1 MPAPAP
7 ARAPSRRSRWR
18 LPTLAV
24 RTTMLGRTTRQDAS
38 APPAPVST
46 ERPVVTW
53 RVGVLAGLAVLTLVA
68 AVGVL
73 LAPVTVD
80 DPVVSWPQAGQR
92 AHSTV
97 LPLVPYRPL
106 SLDARVPCTV
116 LSALDREP
124 DGGDA
129 LRTLPA
135 TTSKPATVSQG
146 LVVAVHRGVV
156 QVSTSGELLL
166 REALPTGECTYQ
178 ILADAG
184 GVRVLRDG
192 APRRSTARRGPAAL
206 RVPEVSELATDV
218 DGQPASAGLAVS
230 LHTDARYEST
240 PTGLKIGLL
249 VVCAAALLA
258 LLAWAWR
265 WWGGQVAHSQR
276 PRLGLADAVLVVVSA
291 VWVLLAPTNFDDP
304 WYLLMAR
311 GANSSGSVSNA
322 IYMFNVTENPFVAS
336 QYVLQAWGWLGH
348 FPGVSWGLA
357 WMRLVPL
364 GYGLVTWLLL
374 RLLLVAGFGHELGTG
389 RTTWAL
395 LVAYLL
401 WWLPYGMTLRP
412 EPLIV
417 LLAAATL
424 LLAELARRRHSVGAL
439 VVATATAALAMSVS
453 PSGLVAAAPLVL
465 ALPWLRR
472 WLHAQGAVTRV
483 ATVLALAAASTSLVL
498 VGFADATLGDVLEST
513 AVHQW
518 YYQTFPWYRETVHYQ
533 TILSFE
539 DSSQWA
545 RRAPVVLTI
554 AVLLIVAGGRTGTL
568 SKDTLSKNTTSND
581 PVRRL
586 LMRSAAYSTIALAL
600 LTPTP
605 TKFVNHFGAA
615 AAAPTVL
622 LAAALLRS
630 PLSAC
635 RLSRRC
641 SACRLSRRHYYVGV
655 ITAVLGAATLVS
667 AMSLSFAGPNL
678 WRPYSDRGQPFGDHL
693 TAAQDQPDLGSMRPT
708 LGGVQLAN
716 PTLWVAVVLAAA
728 CGMWWWR
735 RRGRDTGLTPDRA
748 VLLAGSTAIVVMTI
762 VVFVW
767 APMRQYPGWSVA
779 LSATREVQ
787 GEPCALADYAQV
799 LVDTAAQPVPTGPA
813 ITDGVFAAAAG
824 RPAPVPAPA
833 PGTLVWHDAGESDP
847 ITGPKIS
854 LSKIS
859 PPETGPP
866 ELGAKLGLLVTPW
879 FTLPADGG
887 TDLLIPL
894 LGTRAGQQLTLEYAT
909 AAGPNPAVA
918 GSTPLPVDHT
928 VPRTQWQQTA
938 LALNRLGTRRP
949 SRVRLIIRGQVTG
962 TDSWL
967 AVGQP
972 RLARWQPL
980 AALTAGAL
988 VYADQLT
995 ATLLPCV
1002 NQVVVEH
1009 GIAQAPEVL
1018 VRSDEGFSRGFLD
1031 LGFELQRGGT
1041 LVPVSRCATTV
1052 RIPARLVPSGPPTLP
1067 WGRVERVVYDHPVG
1081 LVDLHVEALRR
1092 TGWTRLPTLADKNY
1106 HGDPTG

>member
-1 MPAPAP
+1 MWLAL
-7 ARAPSRRSRWR
+7 RWQ
-18 LPTLAV
+18 A
-24 RTTMLGRTTRQDAS
+24 
-38 APPAPVST
+38 
-46 ERPVVTW
+46 
-53 RVGVLAGLAVLTLVA
+53 GVLAGLAILTLLA

-73 LAPVTVD
+73 LAPVVVN

-92 AHSTV
+92 ARSTV

-106 SLDARVPCTV
+106 SLDARVPCTA
-116 LSALDREP
+116 LSVLDRGTE
-124 DGGDA
+124 GGDA

-135 TTSKPATVSQG
+135 TAGQPGTVGQG

-156 QVSTSGELLL
+156 QVSGSGGILL
-166 REALPTGECTYQ
+166 REVLPAGGCTYQ
-178 ILADAG
+178 VLADAG

-192 APRRSTARRGPAAL
+192 VLRGSAAL
-206 RVPEVSELATDV
+206 RVPQVSELATDT

-240 PTGLKIGLL
+240 PTACKTGLL

-258 LLAWAWR
+258 LLTLAWR
-265 WWGGQVAHSQR
+265 WWAGQAEHSQGPIER
-276 PRLGLADAVLVVVSA
+276 PRLGVADAILVIISA

-311 GANSSGSVSNA
+311 GANTSGAVGNA

-336 QYVLQAWGWLGH
+336 QYVLQAWGWLGQ
-348 FPGVSWGLA
+348 FQRVNWGLA

-364 GYGLVTWLLL
+364 AYGLATWLLL
-374 RLLLVAGFGHELGTG
+374 RLFLVAGFGRELGTG
-389 RTTWAL
+389 RAVWAL

-424 LLAELARRRHSVGAL
+424 LLAELARRRRSIGAL
-439 VVATATAALAMSVS
+439 AVATATAALAMSAS
-453 PSGLVAAAPLVL
+453 PSGLVAVAPLVL
-465 ALPWLRR
+465 ALPWLWRTLR
-472 WLHAQGAVTRV
+472 AQGALPRV
-483 ATVLALAAASTSLVL
+483 AAVLLLAASGSAAVL

-518 YYQTFPWYRETVHYQ
+518 YYQTFSWYQETVHYQ

-554 AVLLIVAGGRTGTL
+554 AVLLILVVSSTCQF
-568 SKDTLSKNTTSND
+568 SKNSAGTHHND

-586 LMRSAAYSTIALAL
+586 LVSSAACSAIALAL

-615 AAAPTVL
+615 AAAPTAL

-630 PLSAC
+630 PLPDY
-635 RLSRRC
+635 RPGRR
-641 SACRLSRRHYYVGV
+641 RQRYQRHRRYHWDSVIRAAVG
-655 ITAVLGAATLVS
+655 TATLVG

-693 TAAQDQPDLGSMRPT
+693 TAAQDHPDLGSMRPT
-708 LGGVQLAN
+708 LGPVQLAN
-716 PTLWVAVVLAAA
+716 PTLWVAVALLAAG
-728 CGMWWWR
+728 GMWWSHR
-735 RRGRDTGLTPDRA
+735 RRWDTRLTPDRA
-748 VLLAGSTAIVVMTI
+748 VLLAGSSALVVMTI
-762 VVFVW
+762 VVFAW
-767 APMRQYPGWSVA
+767 APVRQYPGWSVA
-779 LSATREVQ
+779 LSATRAAL

-799 LVDTAAQPVPTGPA
+799 LVDTAAQPMPAGPA
-813 ITDGVFAAAAG
+813 ITAGAFAAAAG
-824 RPAPVPAPA
+824 RPSPVPPPA
-833 PGTLVWHDAGESDP
+833 PGTLVWHDAVTNDLASDP
-847 ITGPKIS
+847 DTGP
-854 LSKIS
+854 LTN
-859 PPETGPP
+859 PG
-866 ELGAKLGLLVTPW
+866 GLLVTPW
-879 FTLPADGG
+879 FTLPADSG
-887 TDLLIPL
+887 TTLLVPL
-894 LGTRAGQQLTLEYAT
+894 LGVRADQRLTLEYTT
-909 AAGPNPAVA
+909 AAGPIPAVV
-918 GSTPLPVDHT
+918 GSVALRADRT
-928 VPRTQWQQTA
+928 VPRTQWQQVA
-938 LALNRLGTRRP
+938 LALDRLGPARP
-949 SRVRLIIRGQVTG
+949 ARVRLVMSAQVT
-962 TDSWL
+962 DAQSWL

-972 RLARWQPL
+972 RLARWRQL
-980 AALTAGAL
+980 AALTAGAP
-988 VYADQLT
+988 VYVDQLT

-1002 NQVVVEH
+1002 DQVGVEH
-1009 GIAQAPEVL
+1009 GIARAPEVL

-1031 LGFELQRGGT
+1031 LSFELLRGGT

-1052 RIPARLVPSGPPTLP
+1052 WVPARLVPSGPPTLP

-1081 LVDLHVEALRR
+1081 LVDLRVETLQRA
-1092 TGWTRLPTLADKNY
+1092 GWTRLPTLADKSY
-1106 HGDPTG
+1106 HGDPYHGDPY